1 MSETEKRHRQDAVGE
16 KGAQSD
22 IWLITGGGRSGK
34 SGYGEALAAEKSAE
48 ERGKGAA
55 GRPGVLYIATAVA
68 CDGEMAERIARH
80 QAGRP
85 HDWITW
91 ERYRGLS
98 DIGREFDE
106 GAFGTVLLDCIGNL
120 LMGILFEEAPDADNC
135 TAADFGQVERLAMSE
150 IDTLCAYARKHGKR
164 LVFVTNEVGMGI
176 IPETPYARC
185 YRDALGRINKHAAE
199 ASDRAVLM
207 VAGLPVTLK

>member
-1 MSETEKRHRQDAVGE
+1 MSETEKLYTEKDAR
-16 KGAQSD
+16 SD
-22 IWLITGGGRSGK
+22 IWLVTGGGRSGK

-68 CDGEMAERIARH
+68 CDEEMAERIARH
-80 QAGRP
+80 QADRP
-85 HDWITW
+85 AGWLTW
-91 ERYRGLS
+91 ERYRGFS
-98 DIGREFDE
+98 DIGREFDTE
-106 GAFGTVLLDCIGNL
+106 AFGTILLDCVGNL

-135 TAADFGQVERLAMSE
+135 TAAQFGLVERLAISE
-150 IDTLCAYARKHGKR
+150 IDALCDYAKKHGKR

-176 IPETPYARC
+176 IPETRYVRY
-185 YRDALGRINKHAAE
+185 YRDAMGRVNKHAAE
-199 ASDRAVLM
+199 AAGNAVLM